1 MAGVRPALT
10 LVPDQV
16 HLAQEDEMIFHDRED
31 AGRQLETPL
40 AGFAGD
46 PGLVVLG
53 IPRGGVAYEVAR
65 DLGAPLDVFLATKLP
80 VPGQEELA
88 FGAMAESGEC
98 FLDQRIIHATQV
110 SAQQI
115 EAIRDVAAQR
125 LRQHAALFRGGQGP
139 RKVEGK
145 TVILV
150 DDGVATGASIHVSIL
165 ALRSMGPR
173 RLIVAVPVAP
183 ALTFVR
189 LRPLVDELVCIDKPQ
204 VFDAVSQ
211 FYLHFPQSTDAQVAE
226 LLRRAQE
233 TAP

>member
-1 MAGVRPALT
+1 
-10 LVPDQV
+10 
-16 HLAQEDEMIFHDRED
+16 MIFHDRED
-31 AGRQLETPL
+31 AGRQLATCL

-53 IPRGGVAYEVAR
+53 IPRGGVVVAYEVAQA
-65 DLGAPLDVFLATKLP
+65 LAAPLDICLATKLP

-98 FLDQRIIHATQV
+98 FLDQRIIHATHV

-115 EAIRDVAAQR
+115 EAIREVAAQR
-125 LRQHAALFRGGQGP
+125 LRQRAASFRAGRAP
-139 RKVEGK
+139 RRVEGK

-150 DDGVATGASIHVSIL
+150 DDGIATGASIQVSIL
-165 ALRSMGPR
+165 ALRSMRPGC
-173 RLIVAVPVAP
+173 LIVAVPVAP
-183 ALTFVR
+183 ALTCVR
-189 LRPLVDELVCIDKPQ
+189 LRPLVDELVCVDEPQ

-226 LLRRAQE
+226 LLRRGEE